1 MKTVAGAISSFTTE
15 QIADLE
21 KKGKADV
28 SGYEITVED
37 VEISTKDIPG
47 WTVASEGKTTVA
59 LDLTLTEELKAEGI
73 ARELI
78 NRIQNLRKDKNFE
91 LTDRISI
98 RLEES
103 CAFKKEFINN
113 QIYISSEVLSDKI
126 EFVNSLSKFEEIEI
140 DEEKFRIEIE
150 KI

>member
-21 KKGKADV
+21 KTGKADV

-103 CAFKKEFINN
+103 CLFKKEFINN

-140 DEEKFRIEIE
+140 DEVKFRIEIE

>member
-1 MKTVAGAISSFTTE
+1 M
-15 QIADLE
+15 
-21 KKGKADV
+21 
-28 SGYEITVED
+28 
-37 VEISTKDIPG
+37 
-47 WTVASEGKTTVA
+47 ASEGKTTVA

-103 CAFKKEFINN
+103 CPYKKEFINN

-140 DEEKFRIEIE
+140 DEVKFRIEIE

>member
-21 KKGKADV
+21 KTGKADV

-103 CAFKKEFINN
+103 CPFKKEFINN

-126 EFVNSLSKFEEIEI
+126 EFVNSLSKSEEIEI